1 MVDPQG
7 AWYVLRV
14 TYQRELPTRE
24 ALTRLGIETFVPERI
39 VRRRDR
45 RGRFFTVREAA
56 LHNYNFVRTTKRGI
70 GELKNFPLPMLPHVM
85 HVGEGLKRPMIV
97 PEAQMRHFM
106 AVAGSLQ
113 PQVLYLSPSELDL
126 AKGDRVRIT
135 GGLFAGVEGILLR
148 IRQARERRVIVSIE
162 GVAAVATTSV
172 PASQIE
178 KIP

>member
-1 MVDPQG
+1 M
-7 AWYVLRV
+7 LR
-14 TYQRELPTRE
+14 Y
-24 ALTRLGIETFVPERI
+24 
-39 VRRRDR
+39 
-45 RGRFFTVREAA
+45 
-56 LHNYNFVRTTKRGI
+56 
-70 GELKNFPLPMLPHVM
+70 VM
-85 HVGEGLKRPMIV
+85 HVEEGLNRPMIV